1 MNTKRIPWIYI
12 PTLYF
17 AEGVPYI
24 LVNTVSVIMYKKM
37 GISNQL
43 IGLTSILY
51 LPWVIKMFWGPI
63 VDIYSTKRNWIIY
76 SQLAM
81 CISIALVAF
90 GIQLPTFFWITLGIF
105 TIIAFISATHDIAA
119 DGFYML
125 ALDKKMQAFFVG
137 VRATAYRLAML
148 FGSGVLVVLAGN
160 IEKRFGNIPLSW
172 LVAMSIAG
180 TVFLLAFLFHRYYL
194 PYPTSDMSGIAS
206 GQKASFVKVFR
217 TYFQQDKIVPI
228 VIFILIYRL
237 GEAVLVKMAT
247 PFLLDKSEV
256 GGLGLA
262 TDTVGYVYGT
272 VGVLSLTIGGLIG
285 GWLIS
290 KFGLKKCIWP
300 MAIMLKAPDLVYVY
314 MSIVKPPLEIVYVL
328 VGFEQFGY
336 GIGFT
341 AFMVFLMYIAKG
353 KYKTSHFAISTGI
366 MALGMMI
373 PGLVSGILQNA
384 LGYVNF
390 FILVICLTIPGMII
404 LFFIPIEDENKRPVG
419 DEPSVSS

>member
-125 ALDKKMQAFFVG
+125 ALDKTMQAFFVG